1 MLEVGP
7 GTGRLVRREGGDFV
21 EFFAAGTP
29 AAGEYHCAECSY
41 GITLHSEL
49 PVCPMCGGESWEQAD
64 WSPFTRRRLNG

>member
-1 MLEVGP
+1 M
-7 GTGRLVRREGGDFV
+7 
-21 EFFAAGTP
+21 EFFATGTP

-49 PVCPMCGGESWEQAD
+49 PVCPMCGGESWEQVD